1 MSVYLSSLDLP
12 PSPPSFRSSNSD
24 LMPVVSAPPIAP
36 IEADLFDDDDEGW
49 QDMPVVRN
57 DDDIALGLDEEDQK
71 KYHYVAPLKKDGT
84 APAGASNATGAV
96 LDVDYKG
103 NEWRTKADQNESEY
117 TRLRMK
123 EEDESDE
130 VHLRTRYLF
139 DEDKAMTP
147 LSQMQQTKDMLTEA
161 QRIAYVGLCQLTT
174 KEMVDQLKRVNKKE
188 LKKAI
193 QNMELWALKI
203 MGRLYYHMELAT
215 EGEVSPPQPSC
226 RDGPHTEQDR

>member
-1 MSVYLSSLDLP
+1 
-12 PSPPSFRSSNSD
+12 
-24 LMPVVSAPPIAP
+24 
-36 IEADLFDDDDEGW
+36 
-49 QDMPVVRN
+49 MPVVRN
-57 DDDIALGLDEEDQK
+57 DDDGALGLDEEDQK
-71 KYHYVAPLKKDGT
+71 KYHYVAPQKGDGAT
-84 APAGASNATGAV
+84 PAGAGNATGAV

-123 EEDESDE
+123 EEDDSDE

-161 QRIAYVGLCQLTT
+161 QRIAYVGLCQLTA

-215 EGEVSPPQPSC
+215 EGEVSLSRLP
-226 RDGPHTEQDR
+226 RRERPHTEQGR

>member
-1 MSVYLSSLDLP
+1 
-12 PSPPSFRSSNSD
+12 
-24 LMPVVSAPPIAP
+24 MPVVSAPPIAP
-36 IEADLFDDDDEGW
+36 IEPDVFDDDDEGW

-57 DDDIALGLDEEDQK
+57 DDDVALGLDEEDQK
-71 KYHYVAPLKKDGT
+71 KYHYMPPAKKEDSS
-84 APAGASNATGAV
+84 ASAGNATGNV
-96 LDVDYKG
+96 LDVDFEG
-103 NEWRTKADQNESEY
+103 NEWRAKADQNESEY
-117 TRLRMK
+117 TRLRMI

-130 VHLRTRYLF
+130 VHLRTKYLF

-161 QRIAYVGLCQLTT
+161 QRIAYVGLCALTT
-174 KEMVDQLKRVNKKE
+174 KEMIDTLKAVNKKE

-215 EGEVSPPQPSC
+215 EGEASLPYASHPG
-226 RDGPHTEQDR
+226 RAHAEQAG